1 MKLRYNS
8 KSFYKNLGFMT
19 VTFVQLRI
27 HSEYSVVN
35 GLGQIPS
42 WVSAAKKAGYE
53 ALALTDEINF
63 FAAIKFYKATK
74 SAGIKPI
81 FGTDLWLQDGKE
93 ASRFTLLCMDLTGFK
108 NLTLLISK
116 AYLEGERF
124 NDLPHIKKE
133 WLTPESM
140 QGLIMLSGGL
150 EGQIG
155 KLLLNADEKA
165 ALDAIQHW
173 QSVFPNDRFYLEIY
187 RVGSPNEEIYLQK
200 ACSLAEQNN
209 IAVVATH
216 PAFFLTE
223 EDFNAHEVRVAI
235 HDGFTLEDPNRPK
248 RFTPLQSLLDPK
260 QMHERFQDC
269 PIALENAMELA
280 KRCNVEFTLN
290 KVCLPNFP
298 IPAGMTEEEY
308 FRKVVREGLEER
320 LQGNSK
326 LDRTQYSERLE
337 LELDVIIKMGFSGY
351 FLIVADFIQ
360 WSKNNDIPVGP
371 GRGSG
376 AGSLVAY
383 SLKITDIDPI
393 PYDLLFERFLN
404 PERIS
409 MPDFDIDFCMEGR
422 DRVIEYVA
430 QKYGRHSVSQIITF
444 GSMAAKAVVRD
455 VGRVLGLPYGFV
467 DGIAKL
473 IPLDLGMTLE
483 LALQQEPMLRKRFQ
497 DEDDVKT
504 LIDMALRL
512 EGTVRNVG
520 KHAGGVVIAP
530 SNLTDFAPIYCE
542 EGTTQ
547 LVAQYDKDDVEAAG
561 LVKFDF
567 LGLRNLTIIQAAV
580 ETINRERAKINEA
593 PIDINT
599 IPLNDAKTFELLK
612 KGETSAVFQLES
624 RGMKE
629 LIKRLKPD
637 CFEDIIALVA
647 LFRPGPLQSG
657 MVDDFIARKHGH
669 APIEYPHPDTAP
681 ILKSTYGIIL
691 YQEQVMLIPQV
702 LAGYTL
708 GGADLLRRAMGKKK
722 PEEMA
727 MQRSIFIEG
736 ALKNNI
742 SDTVSG
748 PIFDLMEKFA
758 GYGFN
763 KSHSAAYALVAYQ
776 TAYLKAHFPAAFM
789 SAVLSSDMDNTD
801 KVVGFVDECKAMHL
815 KLLPPDIH
823 ASQYEFSVVDPV
835 TIRYGLGAIKGAG
848 ESAIESIIEERGCE
862 KFKDLFDFCTRLDL
876 RKVNKR
882 VLEALIY
889 SGALDELGPN
899 RATLFASL
907 EAAMQQADQSNE
919 AEDAGQEDLFGLFA
933 EETTSQE
940 QEAKRHWKNVEDWSV
955 YDRVMY
961 EKQVLGW
968 CLSGHPLEEYKT
980 LFKALKVKPLSNLSP
995 TARGETICIA
1005 GIITDLRRIK
1015 TKRGSILTILSFEDS
1030 SGKVD
1035 VTCFGEIGETYR
1047 ELIKIEA
1054 MLVVECEISFDDFSG
1069 GMRAVAKVL
1078 HNLHDYQ
1085 ASQAKL
1091 VKLKI
1096 NESEQ
1101 TQSTLLKLKEIL
1113 HHSPGN
1119 CPIELLYERVDG
1131 KIALNLGKEWS
1142 ILPNPKILEALS
1154 DFAPEVIF

>member
-1 MKLRYNS
+1 MTA
-8 KSFYKNLGFMT
+8 SFIP
-19 VTFVQLRI
+19 LRI

-42 WVSAAKKAGYE
+42 WVSTAKNLGYE
-53 ALALTDEINF
+53 ALALTDEVNF
-63 FAAIKFYKATK
+63 FAAIKFYKAATG
-74 SAGIKPI
+74 AGIKPI
-81 FGTDLWLQDGKE
+81 FGSDLWLKVGKE
-93 ASRFTLLCMDLTGFK
+93 ASRFTLLCMNEIGFK

-116 AYLEGERF
+116 AYMEGERID
-124 NDLPHIKKE
+124 DLPYIKEE
-133 WLTPESM
+133 WLTIESM
-140 QGLIMLSGGL
+140 QGLIMLSGGT

-155 KLLLNADEKA
+155 KLLLNDKDHEAQA
-165 ALDAIQHW
+165 CLQHW
-173 QSVFPNDRFYLEIY
+173 QSIFSQDRFYIEIF
-187 RVGSPNEEIYLQK
+187 RVGLPNEEIYLQK
-200 ACSLAEQNN
+200 ACALAEAHNQP
-209 IAVVATH
+209 VVATH
-216 PAFFLTE
+216 PAYFLKE
-223 EDFNAHEVRVAI
+223 DDFNAHEVRVAI

-248 RFTPLQSLLDPK
+248 RFTASQFLPDSAS
-260 QMHERFQDC
+260 MVERFKDC
-269 PIALENAMELA
+269 PVALENSVELA
-280 KRCNVEFTLN
+280 KRCNVEFTLG

-308 FRKVVREGLEER
+308 LRKVVCEGLEER
-320 LQGNSK
+320 LNDNEK
-326 LDRTQYSERLE
+326 LDRKQYSDRLE
-337 LELDVIIKMGFSGY
+337 LELDVIITMGFSGY

-360 WSKNNDIPVGP
+360 WSKNNGIPVGP

-404 PERIS
+404 PERVS

-430 QKYGRHSVSQIITF
+430 DKYGRHSVSQIITF

-473 IPLDLGMTLE
+473 IPLDLGMTLD
-483 LALQQEPMLRKRFQ
+483 LALQQEPLLKNRYR
-497 DEDDVKT
+497 DEEDVKS

-530 SNLTDFAPIYCE
+530 SNLTDFTPVYCE

-580 ETINRERAKINEA
+580 NIINRKFAPAEEKFDISKIL
-593 PIDINT
+593 
-599 IPLNDAKTFELLK
+599 LNDSKTFDLLK

-637 CFEDIIALVA
+637 CFEDIVAINA

-669 APIEYPHPDTAP
+669 AAIEYPHPDTTE

-727 MQRSIFIEG
+727 KQRSIFIEG
-736 ALKNNI
+736 ASKNNI
-742 SDTVSG
+742 PETVSG
-748 PIFDLMEKFA
+748 PIFDLMEKFS

-763 KSHSAAYALVAYQ
+763 KSHSAAYSLVAYQ
-776 TAYLKAHFPAAFM
+776 TAYLKAHYPSAFM
-789 SAVLSSDMDNTD
+789 AAVLSSDMDNTD
-801 KVVGFVDECKAMHL
+801 KVVGFVEECKAMRL

-823 ASQYEFSVVDPV
+823 ESQYEFSAVDEG

-848 ESAIESIIEERGCE
+848 QSAIEFIIEERQKGRFE
-862 KFKDLFDFCTRLDL
+862 DLFDFCKRMDL

-882 VLEALIY
+882 VLEALAY
-889 SGALDELGPN
+889 SGALDALGPG
-899 RATLFASL
+899 RSTLFTSL
-907 EAAMQQADQSNE
+907 EAAMHQADQHNE
-919 AEDAGQEDLFGLFA
+919 AEDAGQHDMFGMFQTETAESAEKQQHHWKKA
-933 EETTSQE
+933 EE
-940 QEAKRHWKNVEDWSV
+940 WSV
-955 YDRVMY
+955 YDRVMF

-968 CLSGHPLEEYKT
+968 CLSGHPLEEYRD
-980 LFKALKVKPLSNLSP
+980 LFKALKVKPLNTLSP
-995 TARGETICIA
+995 TARGETISIA

-1015 TKRGSILTILSFEDS
+1015 TKRGSILTVLGFEDYA
-1030 SGKVD
+1030 GKVE
-1035 VTCFGEIGETYR
+1035 VTCFAEVGETHR
-1047 ELIKIEA
+1047 ELMKIESL
-1054 MLVVECEISFDDFSG
+1054 LVVECEVSFDEFSG
-1069 GMRAVAKVL
+1069 GMRAVAKTL
-1078 HNLHDYQ
+1078 HPLHDYQ
-1085 ASQAKL
+1085 AGQAKL

-1096 NESEQ
+1096 KESETTQ
-1101 TQSTLLKLKEIL
+1101 TQLLKLREFL
-1113 HHSPGN
+1113 HQAPGN
-1119 CPIELLYERVDG
+1119 CPIELLYERVDA
-1131 KIALNLGKEWS
+1131 KVFVNLGKEWS
-1142 ILPNPKILEALS
+1142 VLPHPKLLATLA